1 MEDRQKWWTGWVTT
15 PDRDFFGFRGGRICG
30 YRPVRGDHIRRRERT
45 RPRTLGG
52 ACALR
57 PDLRILAAGEVS
69 AAQVVVLA
77 AAVWCARVAVP
88 APVALRR
95 GTGVAVV
102 GQSAARWKMTLR
114 KDAARTPLGRVAAC
128 ALTHVQARGHPAPR
142 RPTNFGPDGNGTP
155 TPRDV
160 RRATAPCARAKT
172 GEACQPCPDRPLGY
186 WDLKPP
192 HSIMALGAR
201 AQSRHHTASTGRR
214 LAPVISEWQLGPGNL
229 THQFTRS
236 RGEVIVDMPLIR
248 ICQRLTAAFLRLPYR
263 HALGRVAY
271 LGPAVTICSGYR
283 PPPVSPQCS

>member
-1 MEDRQKWWTGWVTT
+1 MCPGHVTVGFADGSVRGRMARDCPPNSVGGGPGGLRPQTGI
-15 PDRDFFGFRGGRICG
+15 FFGFRGGRICG

-77 AAVWCARVAVP
+77 AAVWCGRVAVH
-88 APVALRR
+88 APVALRC
-95 GTGVAVV
+95 TGVAVV
-102 GQSAARWKMTLR
+102 GQSAARCKMTLR
-114 KDAARTPLGRVAAC
+114 KGAARTPLGRVAAC
-128 ALTHVQARGHPAPR
+128 ARTLVQARGHPAPR
-142 RPTNFGPDGNGTP
+142 RPTDFGPDGNGTP

-201 AQSRHHTASTGRR
+201 AHRAGITLPPQAAVWRR
-214 LAPVISEWQLGPGNL
+214 
-229 THQFTRS
+229 
-236 RGEVIVDMPLIR
+236 
-248 ICQRLTAAFLRLPYR
+248 
-263 HALGRVAY
+263 
-271 LGPAVTICSGYR
+271 
-283 PPPVSPQCS
+283 